1 MTSLNFIFREKLS
14 NRIIII
20 LTNPVNISIEDE
32 LLDKIN
38 KLRGDISLNKF
49 IEDRLKECIEQY
61 ETKRYY
67 NREFPADRFR
77 KNEEID
83 N

>member
-1 MTSLNFIFREKLS
+1 MTNH
-14 NRIIII
+14 
-20 LTNPVNISIEDE
+20 VNISVEDE

-38 KLRGDISLNKF
+38 KLRGEIPLAKF
-49 IEDRLKECIEQY
+49 IEDRLKDCIEQY

-67 NREFPADRFR
+67 NREFPAD
-77 KNEEID
+77 KPEESI

>member
-1 MTSLNFIFREKLS
+1 MTDH
-14 NRIIII
+14 
-20 LTNPVNISIEDE
+20 VNISIEDE

-38 KLRGDISLNKF
+38 KLRGDIPLNRF

-67 NREFPADRFR
+67 NREFPAN
-77 KNEEID
+77 KLSKKEEKD

>member
-1 MTSLNFIFREKLS
+1 MTDH
-14 NRIIII
+14 
-20 LTNPVNISIEDE
+20 VNISIEDK

-38 KLRGDISLNKF
+38 KLRGDIPIDKF

-67 NREFPADRFR
+67 AREFPAD
-77 KNEEID
+77 KKSEESGD
-83 N
+83 

>member
-1 MTSLNFIFREKLS
+1 MTDH
-14 NRIIII
+14 
-20 LTNPVNISIEDE
+20 VNISIEDE

-38 KLRGDISLNKF
+38 KLRGDIPLNRF

-67 NREFPADRFR
+67 NREFPADKFS
-77 KNEEID
+77 KKEEKD